1 MVLSFAR
8 TLINTARNVT
18 SPLTSNVANTVF
30 RAPAAVL
37 DTAKTLTAPVT
48 GTIASIPATVAN
60 APKVVLNVAKNTTKV
75 IAKGVSGTASA
86 LNPFSFFGKLT
97 RAATIGIAVGVGLA
111 VFIFLMCCLVSLWQC
126 RRRRKEEER
135 LVYYSP
141 PPKAGFGFPPYDKTY
156 QGSPQ

>member
-48 GTIASIPATVAN
+48 GTIAS
-60 APKVVLNVAKNTTKV
+60 
-75 IAKGVSGTASA
+75 TASA

-126 RRRRKEEER
+126 RRRRKQEEER